1 MMGNALKRIIAVVSG
16 KGGVGKTSLATNIA
30 AELASAGHRV
40 LEVDLDPQGTAALVW
55 RLPAHPGVY
64 EVLTGEAGVQDRV
77 AEVERARWAVPG
89 AKDGGTLHLLP
100 GDNTTATA
108 SIGLYLQHE
117 PVQLLRD
124 LLLPLLDSGAYEFMV
139 LDTPPSV
146 HPLAPYV
153 YVSAGLA
160 VVPTDCGIEGLDGF
174 LRTKATVE
182 TAQHAELDIIAVV
195 PDRIPHSTAL
205 HDKVIGD
212 LHARFGD
219 VVVPPL
225 MIRDDWAKSA
235 YQGQALGVSS
245 RRSVAYREFKI
256 VYRHIVRELRKR
268 GIEA

>member
-1 MMGNALKRIIAVVSG
+1 MMANALKRIIAVVSG
-16 KGGVGKTSLATNIA
+16 KGGVGKTSLASNIA

-55 RLPAHPGVY
+55 RLPAQPGVY
-64 EVLTGEAGVQDRV
+64 EILLGEHGIQERSAP
-77 AEVERARWAVPG
+77 VEPARWTVPG
-89 AKDGGTLHLLP
+89 AKQGGTLHLLP
-100 GDNTTATA
+100 GDNSTATA
-108 SIGLYLQHE
+108 SIGLYLRQQ
-117 PVQLLRD
+117 PVDLLRN
-124 LLLPLLDSGAYEFMV
+124 LVLPLIEQGVYDFMV
-139 LDTPPSV
+139 FDTPPSV

-182 TAQHAELDIIAVV
+182 ATKDADLEIIAVV

-212 LHARFGD
+212 LHERFGD